1 MTIVEKIYNMYLQN
15 PNKVAIITEDKEINY
30 NDFWINI
37 CKYASA
43 INKYNLN
50 DEDIIIFENT
60 QDERFC
66 YTLLAINLLGYIAL
80 PVDKNIPKKTINHLM
95 KSVNA
100 KKLIMKDE
108 IIITE
113 EMFMPKYFPLDDKI
127 CNILLSS
134 GSTGDEKK
142 IKYYHKTISNM
153 ISSFYDTY
161 NLNDNN
167 MIMITGPLS
176 HAYSFVSMY
185 IAFNYNLPFYIYN
198 SLNIIDFISILEKEY
213 EHIIVFTNPTFLH
226 YLINLFYED
235 IKNIINKIDIINSAT
250 APLNNKDVEKL
261 LTIYD
266 HKIYNHYGST
276 EGFSLSCIDLS
287 KYEYKN
293 GLVGIPMNNTMI
305 EIVNEK
311 NEVINSSKQNPGIV
325 RCSGLTIAP
334 GYYDGDNLNYFYTGD
349 FGYFENDFLYL
360 IDRNKNI
367 FNINGYKVT
376 PIEIENIAL
385 SCEGVLEC
393 ICYYNEVLGLKIVV
407 NKKFNIR
414 ILKDKLKQELLSY
427 KIPKKIEI
435 VDFLER
441 NQSGKINRKL
451 Y

>member
-311 NEVINSSKQNPGIV
+311 NEEVILVNNNKGYWYNDGITG
-325 RCSGLTIAP
+325 SI
-334 GYYDGDNLNYFYTGD
+334 YIKEKYFQK
-349 FGYFENDFLYL
+349 LL
-360 IDRNKNI
+360 KN
-367 FNINGYKVT
+367 N
-376 PIEIENIAL
+376 
-385 SCEGVLEC
+385 
-393 ICYYNEVLGLKIVV
+393 
-407 NKKFNIR
+407 
-414 ILKDKLKQELLSY
+414 KLKYFGFCERFFGGNGFRNESALQIELFLDNTEKYYRHYTSKRRPRSSIEKYCLKCPFYKEELKRQEKWKNTRIDWIIDDLPN
-427 KIPKKIEI
+427 KEEI
-435 VDFLER
+435 DSEEKVES
-441 NQSGKINRKL
+441 NKM
-451 Y
+451 